1 MRLVVKPAC
10 LAMTI
15 AAIVVPGRAGAFELS
30 GAWAS
35 AHELCN
41 QVFAKK
47 GNALNFA
54 ELSDLFGSGFIVNGK
69 TIRAKSAKCN
79 IKSSKQ
85 DGDLTTISASCAT
98 SIMTGDYQ
106 FSYKVVDDNT
116 IMRLFPDIKDMTLR
130 YFRCSL

>member
-1 MRLVVKPAC
+1 MRLGLKPAA
-10 LAMTI
+10 LAMII
-15 AAIVVPGRAGAFELS
+15 ASILLPGRAGAFELS

-35 AHELCN
+35 ASELCDR
-41 QVFAKK
+41 VFVKK
-47 GNALNFA
+47 GNAINFA

-69 TIRAKSAKCN
+69 AIRGKSAKCA

-85 DGDLTTISASCAT
+85 DGELTTIAASCAT

-116 IMRLFPDIKDMTLR
+116 ITRLFPDIKDMTLR

>member
-1 MRLVVKPAC
+1 MRLVLKPAC
-10 LAMTI
+10 WAMMV
-15 AAIVVPGRAGAFELS
+15 AAIVLPGRAGAFELS

-35 AHELCN
+35 AQELCDR
-41 QVFAKK
+41 VFVKK
-47 GNALNFA
+47 GNAVNFA

-69 TIRAKSAKCN
+69 SIKAKSAKCN

-85 DGDLTTISASCAT
+85 EGDLTVISAGCAT
-98 SIMTGDYQ
+98 SIMTGDYK

-116 IMRLFPDIKDMTLR
+116 IQRSFPDIKDMTIR

>member
-1 MRLVVKPAC
+1 MRLALKPAC
-10 LAMTI
+10 WAVMI
-15 AAIVVPGRAGAFELS
+15 AAVVLPGRAGAFELS

-35 AHELCN
+35 AQELCDR
-41 QVFAKK
+41 VFVKK
-47 GNALNFA
+47 ANAVNFA

-69 TIRAKSAKCN
+69 AIRAKTAKCN

-85 DGDLTTISASCAT
+85 DGDLTIISASCAT

-116 IMRLFPDIKDMTLR
+116 IMRLFPEIKDMTLR

>member
-1 MRLVVKPAC
+1 M
-10 LAMTI
+10 MI
-15 AAIVVPGRAGAFELS
+15 AAMVLPGHASAFDLT

-35 AHELCN
+35 ASEVCDR
-41 QVFAKK
+41 VFVKK
-47 GNALNFA
+47 GNTVGFA
-54 ELSDLFGSGFIVNGK
+54 DLSELYGSGFIINGK
-69 TIRAKSAKCN
+69 SIRAKGAKCN

-85 DGDLTTISASCAT
+85 DGDLTIISAGCAS
-98 SIMTGDYQ
+98 SITTGDYQ

>member
-1 MRLVVKPAC
+1 MRLELKAAC
-10 LAMTI
+10 WAMMI
-15 AAIVVPGRAGAFELS
+15 AAIVLPGRAGAFELS

-35 AHELCN
+35 AHELCDR
-41 QVFAKK
+41 VFVKK
-47 GNALNFA
+47 ANAVNFS

-69 TIRAKSAKCN
+69 AIRAKSAKCN

-85 DGDLTTISASCAT
+85 DGDLTIISASCAT
-98 SIMTGDYQ
+98 SIMAGDYQ

>member
-1 MRLVVKPAC
+1 MRLGLKPAC
-10 LAMTI
+10 SALII
-15 AAIVVPGRAGAFELS
+15 AAIVLPGRAAAFDLS

-35 AHELCN
+35 ASELCDC
-41 QVFAKK
+41 VFLKK
-47 GNALNFA
+47 GNAVNFA
-54 ELSDLFGSGFIVNGK
+54 ELSDLFGSGFIVSGK
-69 TIRAKSAKCN
+69 TIRAKSAKCT

-85 DGDLTTISASCAT
+85 DGELTSISAGCAT
-98 SIMTGDYQ
+98 SITTGDYQ

>member
-1 MRLVVKPAC
+1 MRPGLKPAC
-10 LAMTI
+10 WALI
-15 AAIVVPGRAGAFELS
+15 FAAIVLPGRAGAFELS

-35 AHELCN
+35 AQELCDR
-41 QVFAKK
+41 VFVKK
-47 GNALNFA
+47 GSAVNFA

-69 TIRAKSAKCN
+69 SIGAKSAKCN

-98 SIMTGDYQ
+98 SIMHGDYQ
-106 FSYKVVDDNT
+106 FSYKVVDDST
-116 IMRLFPDIKDMTLR
+116 IQRLFPDIKDMTLR

>member
-1 MRLVVKPAC
+1 MRLALKPAA
-10 LAMTI
+10 LAMMI
-15 AAIVVPGRAGAFELS
+15 AAIVLPGRAGAFELS

-35 AHELCN
+35 ASELCDR
-41 QVFAKK
+41 VFVKK
-47 GNALNFA
+47 GNAVNFA

-69 TIRAKSAKCN
+69 AIRGKSAKCG

-85 DGDLTTISASCAT
+85 DGELTTISASCAT
-98 SIMTGDYQ
+98 SIMTGNYQ

>member
-1 MRLVVKPAC
+1 MRLGLKPATW
-10 LAMTI
+10 AIMI
-15 AAIVVPGRAGAFELS
+15 AAIVLPSRAGAFELS

-35 AHELCN
+35 ASELCDR
-41 QVFAKK
+41 VFVKK
-47 GNALNFA
+47 GNAVNFA

-69 TIRAKSAKCN
+69 TIRGKSAKCN
-79 IKSSKQ
+79 IKSMKQ
-85 DGDLTTISASCAT
+85 DGELTTIAASCAT

>member
-1 MRLVVKPAC
+1 MRLVLKPAC
-10 LAMTI
+10 WTMMM
-15 AAIVVPGRAGAFELS
+15 AAIILPGRAGAFELS

-35 AHELCN
+35 ERELCDR
-41 QVFAKK
+41 VFEKK
-47 GNALNFA
+47 ANTINFA

-69 TIRAKSAKCN
+69 AIGGKTAKCS
-79 IKSSKQ
+79 IKSTKQ

-98 SIMTGDYQ
+98 SIMTGEYQ
-106 FSYKVVDDNT
+106 FSYKVIDDNT

>member
-1 MRLVVKPAC
+1 MMV
-10 LAMTI
+10 
-15 AAIVVPGRAGAFELS
+15 AAIVLPGRAGAFELS

-35 AHELCN
+35 AQELCDR
-41 QVFAKK
+41 VFVKK
-47 GNALNFA
+47 GNAVNFA

-69 TIRAKSAKCN
+69 SIKAKSAKCN

-85 DGDLTTISASCAT
+85 EGDLTVISAGCAT
-98 SIMTGDYQ
+98 SIMTGDYK

-116 IMRLFPDIKDMTLR
+116 IQRSFPDIKDMTIR

>member
-1 MRLVVKPAC
+1 MKLLVKPAA
-10 LAMTI
+10 LAVTI
-15 AAIVVPGRAGAFELS
+15 VAVLLPGRASAFELS

-35 AHELCN
+35 ASELCDR
-41 QVFAKK
+41 VFVKK
-47 GNALNFA
+47 ANAVNFA

-69 TIRAKSAKCN
+69 AIRAKTAKCN

-130 YFRCSL
+130 YFRCQL

>member
-1 MRLVVKPAC
+1 MKLVVK
-10 LAMTI
+10 LASWPVMI
-15 AAIVVPGRAGAFELS
+15 AAIVMPGRAGAFELS

-35 AHELCN
+35 AQELCDR
-41 QVFAKK
+41 VFVRK
-47 GNALNFA
+47 GSAVSFA

-69 TIRAKSAKCN
+69 AIRGKSAKCD
-79 IKSSKQ
+79 IKSSKP
-85 DGDLTTISASCAT
+85 DGELTTISASCAT

-116 IMRLFPDIKDMTLR
+116 IVRLFPDIKDMTLR